1 MNLCLKDFQIK
12 LIAIYLVVIVGGLII
27 PCYGQ
32 VNLGESQVSID
43 SIFQR
48 MEKSFLSIEDYTVMV
63 KISVKMPGFRMPK
76 KKVKLYFKQ
85 PDKLNVKSKGFAV
98 VPKSG
103 LATSSGNLLK
113 DLNNPHVTGI
123 DSLEGNLL
131 WVVEGSLG
139 AGSGDQ
145 KTWTFM
151 KDESAS
157 WRMLMRLWIDLEK
170 GVIPRVETYI
180 DTMKIM
186 TVQSTYRKFGEGFFL
201 PEVTDI
207 QFHIEGDFVESFH
220 REGRGPFGEH
230 EETDDFELGKDLI
243 GSIRMEFNKYEINQ
257 GLKDKIFE

>member
-32 VNLGESQVSID
+32 VNLGESQVTID
-43 SIFQR
+43 SIFKR
-48 MEKSFLSIEDYTVMV
+48 MEEVFLTIEDYTVKV
-63 KISVKMPGFRMPK
+63 KITVKMPGFRMPK

-85 PDKLNVKSKGFAV
+85 PDKLKVKAKGFAI

-103 LATSSGNLLK
+103 LATSSENLLK
-113 DLNNPHVTGI
+113 GLNNPHITGL
-123 DSLEGNLL
+123 DTLEGNLL

-139 AGSGDQ
+139 AGSGDH

-151 KDESAS
+151 KDESK
-157 WRMLMRLWIDLEK
+157 RMLMRLWIDLEK

-186 TVQSTYRKFGEGFFL
+186 TVQSTYGKFGEGFFL

-207 QFHIEGDFVESFH
+207 QFHIEGDFVEALH
-220 REGRGPFGEH
+220 RERRGPFGEH
-230 EETDDFELGKDLI
+230 EETGDFELGKDFI
-243 GSIRMEFNKYEINQ
+243 GSIRMEFNNYKINQ

>member
-12 LIAIYLVVIVGGLII
+12 LIAIYLVVIMGGLII

-32 VNLGESQVSID
+32 VNMGEFRVTID

-48 MEKSFLSIEDYTVMV
+48 LEESFLSIKDYTVKV
-63 KISVKMPGFRMPK
+63 KITVKMPGFRMPK

-85 PDKLNVKSKGFAV
+85 PDKLKVKTRGFAII
-98 VPKSG
+98 PKSG

-113 DLNNPHVTGI
+113 GLNNPHITGL
-123 DSLEGNLL
+123 DTLEGNLL

-139 AGSGDQ
+139 ASSGDH

-151 KDESAS
+151 KDESK
-157 WRMLMRLWIDLEK
+157 RMLMRLWIDLEK
-170 GVIPRVETYI
+170 GVVPRVETYI

-186 TVQSTYRKFGEGFFL
+186 TVKSTYGKFGEEFFL

-207 QFHIEGDFVESFH
+207 QFHIKGDFVEALH

-230 EETDDFELGKDLI
+230 EEPGDFELGKDFV
-243 GSIRMEFNKYEINQ
+243 GSIRMEFNNYKINQ